1 MAETTLA
8 RRRRLTAGRF
18 AVWRS
23 LMEVTAELHRIVGAE
38 LLRDTGLSNADY
50 RVLVALSEA
59 PGRRMRSTQLAA
71 AIDWER
77 SRLSH
82 HLARMEGRGLIGR
95 DECATDSRGAEVYLT
110 AEGADRFRRA
120 TTPHARAIKKYFAD
134 ALTPQQ
140 LDALDDI
147 LHTLREHLNS

>member
-1 MAETTLA
+1 MAGTALA
-8 RRRRLTAGRF
+8 RRRRLSAGRF

-23 LMEVTAELHRIVGAE
+23 LMEVTGELHRVVGAE

-50 RVLVALSEA
+50 RVLVALSAA
-59 PGRRMRSTQLAA
+59 PGKRMRAAQLAA

-82 HLARMEGRGLIGR
+82 HLARMQERDLVGR
-95 DECATDSRGAEVYLT
+95 DGCATDSRGTEVYLT

-120 TTPHARAIKKYFAD
+120 TTPHARTIKRYFAD

-147 LHTLREHLNS
+147 LDTLREHLK